1 MLWGHPA
8 LLALTVL
15 ARPGATLVVD
25 DLPFHHHVDA
35 DGDVVALPCTERL
48 ISANVASLL
57 REAGI
62 NAVMAHKGEP
72 LVRFNGLEAVNGDGL
87 AVAGAAPKPARGGD
101 ARFAVQS
108 RIDAKAAQAG
118 AGFAPT
124 LRRGGAVPATAD
136 DASEEPAQEAEADEA
151 AEEPAEAPP
160 DEAAQGTD
168 ESTTGEAVAE
178 AKAPDDEL
186 AALLSSLEEPP
197 AAAAAQ
203 EEPDKEAPM
212 DPDLAALLKSLG

>member
-1 MLWGHPA
+1 
-8 LLALTVL
+8 
-15 ARPGATLVVD
+15 
-25 DLPFHHHVDA
+25 
-35 DGDVVALPCTERL
+35 
-48 ISANVASLL
+48 
-57 REAGI
+57 
-62 NAVMAHKGEP
+62 
-72 LVRFNGLEAVNGDGL
+72 
-87 AVAGAAPKPARGGD
+87 
-101 ARFAVQS
+101 VQS

-124 LRRGGAVPATAD
+124 LRRGGALPAAGDVGTG
-136 DASEEPAQEAEADEA
+136 EPAQEAEADEA